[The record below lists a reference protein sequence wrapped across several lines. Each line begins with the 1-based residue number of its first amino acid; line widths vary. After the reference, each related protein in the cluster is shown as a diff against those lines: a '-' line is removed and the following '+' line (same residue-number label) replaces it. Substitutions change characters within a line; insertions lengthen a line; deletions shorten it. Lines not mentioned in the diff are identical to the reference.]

1 MSNFLE
7 DKIRERIKLREKRY
21 DFERRMR
28 RKRSE
33 EMEVLEEVFDKP
45 TLMALY
51 TLLNKGYL
59 KEIFGAVKAGK
70 ESKIYWG
77 KSMKGEDLAVKIY
90 LTVSSEF
97 RKGILQYI
105 NGDPRFKRI
114 DKSTRALIYR
124 WALKEFENLK
134 LMEEAGVRVPRRVA
148 VEKNVLIMEFIGEDG
163 TPAPLLK
170 EATLQNPRRIF
181 DTIIE
186 GVKRLYRGP
195 GLVHGDLSEYNIMI
209 WEDAPVFFD
218 VSQAV
223 KLDHPMATIFLRRD
237 LNNIYGFFSRMDI
250 EIPPI
255 EDLYRRV
262 VGDDAEQV

>member
-1 MSNFLE
+1 MSKFLE
-7 DKIRERIKLREKRY
+7 DKIREKLKLREKRY

-51 TLLNKGYL
+51 NLLNKGYL
-59 KEIFGAVKAGK
+59 KEVYGAVKAGK

-77 KSMKGEDLAVKIY
+77 KSLKGEDLAIKIY

-97 RKGILQYI
+97 RRGILQYI
-105 NGDPRFKRI
+105 DGDPRFKSI
-114 DKSTRALIYR
+114 DRSTRALIYR

-134 LMEEAGVRVPRRVA
+134 LAWDAGVRVPRRVA

-170 EATLQNPRRIF
+170 EVTLQDPRKTF
-181 DTIIE
+181 DLIIE
-186 GVKRLYRGP
+186 GVEKLYRIV

-209 WEDAPVFFD
+209 WEDKPVFFD

-223 KLDHPMATIFLRRD
+223 KLDHPMARTFLRRD
-237 LNNIYGFFSRMDI
+237 LYNIHRFFSKMGIDI
-250 EIPPI
+250 PSSEEI
-255 EDLYRRV
+255 YRRV
-262 VGDDAEQV
+262 AGEDAE